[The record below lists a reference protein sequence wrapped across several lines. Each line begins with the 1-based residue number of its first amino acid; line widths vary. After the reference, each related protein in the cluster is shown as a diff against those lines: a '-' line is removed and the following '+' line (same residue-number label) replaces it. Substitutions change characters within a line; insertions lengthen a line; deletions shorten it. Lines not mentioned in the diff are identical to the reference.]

1 MEYSALKLET
11 LALHV
16 LLRAGLAP
24 VDVNPIAKKEMA
36 AWMQLMGTYSLVKV
50 EVEVLTIEGEKA
62 TEEQWEFGLT
72 SRRNEIPEAQQE
84 CIIQLE
90 SCCVHDQKCWAVNR
104 NGLCCLEFCLAGD
117 LSFVDDSYD
126 LPSPSH
132 VLSQEAF
139 ELGRLR
145 VSNFVR
151 WRRPILGGMEK
162 ELVVSEER
170 YTFTGCKEGLVCEK
184 RVISLSVID

>member
-36 AWMQLMGTYSLVKV
+36 AWKQLMGTYSLVKV
-50 EVEVLTIEGEKA
+50 EVEVLTIKGEKA

-72 SRRNEIPEAQQE
+72 SRNEDEAQQG

-90 SCCVHDQKCWAVNR
+90 SCFVQDEKCWEVKLNEF
-104 NGLCCLEFCLAGD
+104 LCLDISLDGD
-117 LSFVDDSYD
+117 FSFVDKHFD

-132 VLSQEAF
+132 VISQEAF

-151 WRRPILGGMEK
+151 WMRPICGGMEK
-162 ELVVSEER
+162 ELVLSEER
-170 YTFTGCKEGLVCEK
+170 YTFTGCKEGLVWEK
-184 RVISLSVID
+184 KVISLESLID